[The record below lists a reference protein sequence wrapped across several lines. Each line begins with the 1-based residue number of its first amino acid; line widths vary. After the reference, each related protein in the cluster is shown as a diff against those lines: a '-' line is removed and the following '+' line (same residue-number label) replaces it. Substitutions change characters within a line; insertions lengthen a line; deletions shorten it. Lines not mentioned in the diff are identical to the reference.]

1 MFKNLLCS
9 VHNAGYSI
17 KTVSFSLML
26 LRKNKGEGCA
36 RVVVPV
42 YAEVRAC
49 DDSRGIVS
57 VVAGWSQ
64 RGRG

>member
-9 VHNAGYSI
+9 VHNAVYSI
-17 KTVSFSLML
+17 KTGSFSLML
-26 LRKNKGEGCA
+26 LWKNKGEDCA
-36 RVVVPV
+36 CVVVPV

-49 DDSRGIVS
+49 DDSRGLVY
-57 VVAGWSQ
+57 VAAGWSQ

>member
-17 KTVSFSLML
+17 KTGSFSLML
-26 LRKNKGEGCA
+26 LRKNKDEGCA
-36 RVVVPV
+36 CVVVPV

-49 DDSRGIVS
+49 DDSRGIVY
-57 VVAGWSQ
+57 VVAG
-64 RGRG
+64 

>member
-1 MFKNLLCS
+1 MLCS

-17 KTVSFSLML
+17 KTDRFSLML

-36 RVVVPV
+36 CVVVPV

-49 DDSRGIVS
+49 DDSRGIVY
-57 VVAGWSQ
+57 VVAG
-64 RGRG
+64 

>member
-17 KTVSFSLML
+17 KTGSLSLML

-36 RVVVPV
+36 CVAVHV

-49 DDSRGIVS
+49 DDSCGIVY
-57 VVAGWSQ
+57 VVAG
-64 RGRG
+64 

>member
-1 MFKNLLCS
+1 
-9 VHNAGYSI
+9 
-17 KTVSFSLML
+17 ML
-26 LRKNKGEGCA
+26 LRKNKGEGCVC
-36 RVVVPV
+36 VVVPV

-49 DDSRGIVS
+49 DDSRGIVY

>member
-17 KTVSFSLML
+17 KTGSFSLML

-36 RVVVPV
+36 CVVVVPV

-49 DDSRGIVS
+49 DNSRGIVY
-57 VVAGWSQ
+57 VVAG
-64 RGRG
+64 

>member
-1 MFKNLLCS
+1 MLVIALKL
-9 VHNAGYSI
+9 G
-17 KTVSFSLML
+17 SFSLML

-36 RVVVPV
+36 CVVVPV
-42 YAEVRAC
+42 NTEARAC
-49 DDSRGIVS
+49 DDSRGIVY